1 MKKKLLLLLSCGA
14 FVLASN
20 KAEAQLADGSVA
32 PNFTMVDINGNSHTL
47 YDYLDAGKSVVMD
60 VSATWCGPCWNY
72 HNTHALKDTYDAY
85 GPAGT
90 NEMMVFYVEGDQS
103 TTLAD
108 LQGTG
113 GNTQGDWV
121 TGTPYPIIDDD
132 GTINNAYAIGY
143 FPTIYLICPNRIV
156 KEVGQKTAAQIYAE
170 TGNCKSATTSN
181 DPSLLLY
188 TGDNMSCAAVTAKV
202 KLQNMGT
209 SALTSCTIEVKD
221 GSTVLA
227 TKNWTGNL
235 ATYEVEEVTIG
246 SVALSG
252 TVNASIVISSTD
264 DDASNNTISK
274 TLTYVTTESSTSAV
288 LTIVPDKYGSE
299 ITWKLKKSSGATV
312 SAGGPYT
319 DGNTNAITKNLT
331 LTDGECYTFTIY
343 DSYGDGICCAEGNG
357 SYSIVSNG
365 VTIASGAEYTTD
377 DVKGF
382 KANAVTGIVESAKEP
397 FTVSISPNP
406 VVLNADVEFSL
417 EKSEIVKI
425 YIYNSIGEQVA
436 LVNKG
441 SLNAGKHNLKVDV
454 SGFSSGVYFMNLTA
468 GDITSTSKFNIVR

>member
-14 FVLASN
+14 FVFTAN
-20 KAEAQLADGSVA
+20 KADAQLADGSVA

-72 HNTHALKDTYDAY
+72 HNTHALKDAYEAY

-132 GTINNAYAIGY
+132 GTINNGYAIGY

-156 KEVGQKTAAQIYAE
+156 KEIGQKTAAQIYAE
-170 TGNCKSATTSN
+170 AGNCKSATSSN
-181 DPSLLLY
+181 DPSLLTY
-188 TGDNMSCAAVTAKV
+188 TGDVMSCASVSAKV

-246 SVALSG
+246 SVSLTG
-252 TVNASIVISSTD
+252 TVNASVVISSTD
-264 DDASNNTISK
+264 DNASNNTISQ
-274 TLTYVTTESSTSAV
+274 TLSYVTTESSTSAV

-319 DGNTNAITKNLT
+319 DNNTNAITKNLT
-331 LTDGECYTFTIY
+331 LIDGECYSFTIY
-343 DSYGDGICCAEGNG
+343 DSYGDGICCSQGEG
-357 SYSIVSNG
+357 SYTIVSNG
-365 VTIASGAEYTTD
+365 VTIASGAEYTTE
-377 DVKGF
+377 DVRGF
-382 KANAVTGIVESAKEP
+382 KANAATGIIESVKES
-397 FTVSISPNP
+397 FVVSITPNP
-406 VVLNADVEFSL
+406 VVLNANVDFNL
-417 EKSEIVKI
+417 EKSENVNI
-425 YIYNSIGEQVA
+425 YIYNSIGEQISVI
-436 LVNKG
+436 NKG
-441 SLNAGKHNLKVDV
+441 NLNAGNHNLKVDV
-454 SGFSSGVYFMNLTA
+454 SGLSSGVYFMNITA
-468 GDITSTSKFNIVR
+468 GDVTSTSKFNIIK